1 MVAEGIAAA
10 LARRPCIVP
19 LAFVTSAEEA
29 ERVGARADA
38 VAVDGHLR
46 GAAQAAARLRAK
58 GVRVVLIADPDGED
72 EGVRVPR
79 RASVSVLAEALVPG
93 LMTTPDRSPALT
105 RREGE
110 ILALVARGLAA
121 KQVARHLGI
130 SAKTVEQHKSN
141 IFSKLGVAN
150 QTAAVSLVLGNGY
163 AKRQQWIPSST

>member
-1 MVAEGIAAA
+1 
-10 LARRPCIVP
+10 
-19 LAFVTSAEEA
+19 
-29 ERVGARADA
+29 
-38 VAVDGHLR
+38 
-46 GAAQAAARLRAK
+46 
-58 GVRVVLIADPDGED
+58 
-72 EGVRVPR
+72 
-79 RASVSVLAEALVPG
+79 
-93 LMTTPDRSPALT
+93 MTTPDRSPALT